1 MREKSGISHFKKVFQ
16 NMYLLVKKSKEKEK
30 HLGDTPFLENSDT
43 TFLFSFFNI
52 SLTVI
57 LEQDNVTL
65 KLFLEKKLHGSI
77 ILILK

>member
-1 MREKSGISHFKKVFQ
+1 
-16 NMYLLVKKSKEKEK
+16 MYLLVKESKEKEK

-57 LEQDNVTL
+57 LGQDNVTL